1 MEILQGH
8 VAKPSNG
15 YDVDEMIQEKNVS
28 INQLNLDEDLPTR
41 NMLSALAPKQ
51 NDIKIC
57 DVINESI
64 GNSSNR
70 TKVNATDDILCTINN
85 NFVNAANN
93 KFFNSV
99 NKEFL
104 DKIKSLSQLN
114 EHEVNTNV
122 TDIDFIVN
130 CITKNTNRVNR
141 RTFTSTCGSPVG
153 IYMFKVNNRNTRTR
167 CEICSKLIIK
177 TPERCHWRHS
187 GLFIVNFEHIS
198 HLVLTFLLLTSSR

>member
-8 VAKPSNG
+8 VDKPSND

-70 TKVNATDDILCTINN
+70 TKVNAT
-85 NFVNAANN
+85 
-93 KFFNSV
+93 
-99 NKEFL
+99 
-104 DKIKSLSQLN
+104 
-114 EHEVNTNV
+114 
-122 TDIDFIVN
+122 
-130 CITKNTNRVNR
+130 
-141 RTFTSTCGSPVG
+141 
-153 IYMFKVNNRNTRTR
+153 Y
-167 CEICSKLIIK
+167 
-177 TPERCHWRHS
+177 
-187 GLFIVNFEHIS
+187 
-198 HLVLTFLLLTSSR
+198 